1 MLGSNRGRPVIVRT
15 LASDT
20 LAGLAFASAEGN
32 DAALSAGEHC
42 QQVRSLE
49 LRWIFPGQMETA
61 VTGWFG
67 QFPASTESRED
78 AYLLDPRLG
87 GLSLKIRGGGS
98 LEVKAY
104 CGSPG
109 ILEVAG
115 RARGLMQSWQ
125 KWSFPLSLL
134 QAGRGDL
141 AGWRRV
147 RKQRRVHRFAL
158 TGGQTGAYASG
169 PSREPGC
176 AVELT
181 EIRAGGQ
188 DWWSLGFEA
197 TGPADMLCGGLQA
210 AAAVV
215 FAERMPGG
223 VEPSTDHFASY
234 MQWLEGC
241 T

>member
-1 MLGSNRGRPVIVRT
+1 MIALTPVPN
-15 LASDT
+15 T
-20 LAGLAFASAEGN
+20 LAGLIFASAEGN
-32 DAALSAGEHC
+32 DVALSADGHC
-42 QQVRSLE
+42 QEVRSLE
-49 LRWIFPGQMETA
+49 MRWIFPGQLETA

-67 QFPASTESRED
+67 QFPARTESRED
-78 AYLLDPRLG
+78 TYLLEPRLG
-87 GLSLKIRGGGS
+87 GLSVKIRGDGS

-109 ILEVAG
+109 ILEVAD
-115 RARGLMQSWQ
+115 RARGLMQCWQ

-134 QAGRGDL
+134 QADRGDL

-147 RKQRRVHRFAL
+147 RKKRRVHRLAL
-158 TGGQTGAYASG
+158 TSGQTGAYACD
-169 PSREPGC
+169 PNREPGC

-181 EIRAGGQ
+181 EIRAGGR

-197 TGPADMLCGGLQA
+197 TGPAEMLCGGLQA

-215 FAERMPGG
+215 FAERMPSG
-223 VEPSTDHFASY
+223 VEPTTDHFASY